1 MVPKLFRRLVG
12 LSASTS
18 GDNGTQAMKRRATK
32 WSAPIGEPLPSS
44 WVRMH
49 VWWRD
54 QGRCVLCGER
64 EGVWFDYIIPLRE
77 GGSNTEDNIR
87 LMCERCQHREQNAW
101 IRGRKRRRGA

>member
-1 MVPKLFRRLVG
+1 MVSKLLRRLVG

-18 GDNGTQAMKRRATK
+18 GDDGTQAGKRPATVQR
-32 WSAPIGEPLPSS
+32 SPIGEPLPSS

-64 EGVWFDYIIPLRE
+64 EGAWFDYVMPVRE

-87 LMCERCQHREQNAW
+87 LMCGRCQRREQGTW
-101 IRGRKRRRGA
+101 IRGRKRRGA

>member
-1 MVPKLFRRLVG
+1 MVSKLLRRLVG

-18 GDNGTQAMKRRATK
+18 GDDGTQARKRPATER
-32 WSAPIGEPLPSS
+32 SGLIVGPLPSS

-64 EGVWFDYIIPLRE
+64 EGVWFDYVIPVRE
-77 GGSNTEDNIR
+77 GGSNKEDNIR
-87 LMCERCQHREQNAW
+87 LMCERCK
-101 IRGRKRRRGA
+101 RGEKSVSMRRRKRLGA

>member
-1 MVPKLFRRLVG
+1 MIPELLRRLVG

-18 GDNGTQAMKRRATK
+18 GDNGTQAGKRPASERPG
-32 WSAPIGEPLPSS
+32 PIGEPLPSS

-64 EGVWFDYIIPLRE
+64 EGVWFDHIIPVRM
-77 GGSNTEDNIR
+77 GGSNTEHNIR
-87 LMCERCQHREQNAW
+87 LMCERCNRGDKVAW
-101 IRGRKRRRGA
+101 IRRRKRLGA